1 MPVNAAGSNGAAQI
15 AKLLKD
21 APGGQPVKVTVKQ
34 FEGLS
39 SELVKIASANPE
51 IAKDIANLL
60 QTKSRTG
67 DFDISDI
74 TAIPSHRGAVSN
86 AVSGLL
92 SKIEKATSD
101 DQGSGGDVNPGPLVR

>member
-39 SELVKIASANPE
+39 NELVKIASPE

-74 TAIPSHRGAVSN
+74 TAIPNHRAAVGN

-92 SKIEKATSD
+92 SKIEKATGD
-101 DQGSGGDVNPGPLVR
+101 DQGSGGDVNPGFLAR

>member
-1 MPVNAAGSNGAAQI
+1 MPINATGSNGAQQI

-21 APGGQPVKVTVKQ
+21 APGGQPVKVTYAQ

-39 SELVKIASANPE
+39 KELVKIAAANPE

-60 QTKSRTG
+60 QSKSRSG

-74 TAIPSHRGAVSN
+74 TAIPNHRAAVGNAVSN
-86 AVSGLL
+86 LL
-92 SKIEKATSD
+92 SQIKDATGD
-101 DQGSGGDVNPGPLVR
+101 AGGDIAPGELMR